1 MCSPSW
7 NPLPPPSPS
16 SLRVIPA
23 HQPWAPCLMH
33 RTRTGDLF
41 HISYTCFNATLSN
54 HPTLAFSHR
63 VQKTVLC
70 ICVSFAVSHKW
81 YFFHTLFVCEI
92 EEKLYGE
99 KQNKSSVC
107 CKGRKERTWSAR
119 GRTAA
124 LEGGRGGGREVSW
137 WQKGGEQTAWKP
149 TGAQVSPKWRESPP
163 KGVSQQ
169 NNMMSSIT
177 LAVCWWW
184 IQARQEWRRG
194 QG

>member
-7 NPLPPPSPS
+7 NPFPPPSLS

-33 RTRTGDLF
+33 RTWTGDLF
-41 HISYTCFNATLSN
+41 HISYTCFNAILSN

-81 YFFHTLFVCEI
+81 CFFHTLFVCEI

-107 CKGRKERTWSAR
+107 CKGKKERTWPAR
-119 GRTAA
+119 ERRAA
-124 LEGGRGGGREVSW
+124 LEDGREEGVRWAGGR
-137 WQKGGEQTAWKP
+137 KAAWKP
-149 TGAQVSPKWRESPP
+149 TGAQVSPKWRASPP
-163 KGVSQQ
+163 KGWNQQ

-177 LAVCWWW
+177 LAICW
-184 IQARQEWRRG
+184 
-194 QG
+194 